1 MGFRHAVAVAIC
13 IGACGGTVLRHAVAG
28 NKSLAGPPQ
37 SLIAQAVSTQEQ
49 AAQKIQALVGEDA
62 QLYPLGST
70 DFTGRLLLVLARFNE
85 DVSWAQR
92 FASEEVKVLV
102 VNRGKPLKF
111 SGRNMKEIIDSDNK
125 GKEATAY
132 FRVID
137 ALKRAPPNDMPLY
150 IAFLQARPD
159 DSSSMETVWD
169 TISCLDAHSQG
180 KAIPDVLTG
189 KPRNPRWPNITRDLA
204 ANGFAFLAPQLYPP
218 TLGQHGLFF
227 KNMAP
232 VFSRM
237 MLIRNRRCSI
247 IDQDFGPGGNFV
259 VTASVIVRQSKD
271 WFGAWNQLLEKE
283 VNPLEGHLVER
294 SWACIWN
301 PGWGSCKCKSPK

>member
-1 MGFRHAVAVAIC
+1 MGFRHVVAVAIC
-13 IGACGGTVLRHAVAG
+13 IGACGGTVLRQAVAG
-28 NKSLAGPPQ
+28 NKSLAGPSQ
-37 SLIAQAVSTQEQ
+37 SLIAQAVDTQEQ
-49 AAQKIQALVGEDA
+49 TAQKIKALVGEDA
-62 QLYPLGST
+62 QLYPLGSA

-92 FASEEVKVLV
+92 LASEDVKVLV

-137 ALKRAPPNDMPLY
+137 ALKRQPPNDMPLY
-150 IAFLQARPD
+150 IAFLQAKPSD
-159 DSSSMETVWD
+159 FSSMEAVSD
-169 TISCLDAHSQG
+169 TISRLDAHSQG
-180 KAIPDVLTG
+180 KEIPDE
-189 KPRNPRWPNITRDLA
+189 PRNPRWPNITRDLA
-204 ANGFAFLAPQLYPP
+204 ANGFAFLAPQLYNP
-218 TLGQHGLFF
+218 TLGQHGPFF
-227 KNMAP
+227 KKMAP

-271 WFGAWNQLLEKE
+271 WFGAWDQLLEKE

-301 PGWGSCKCKSPK
+301 PGYGSCKCKAK